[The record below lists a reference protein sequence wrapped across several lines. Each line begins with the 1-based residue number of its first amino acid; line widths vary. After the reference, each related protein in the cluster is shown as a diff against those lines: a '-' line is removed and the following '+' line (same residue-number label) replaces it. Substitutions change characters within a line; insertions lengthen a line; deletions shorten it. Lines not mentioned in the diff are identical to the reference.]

1 VLRTISIAVAIGG
14 VMLTLGILVLE
25 RTRDLG
31 VLRSMGASA
40 GQVARMMLVEA
51 GLIGLLASLIGIA
64 SGSALALVL
73 TWVINKA
80 FFGWS
85 IDLSYPWAELFLLPL
100 WMTAAALVAGLFPA
114 LRAGRIPPAAALRN
128 E

>member
-1 VLRTISIAVAIGG
+1 MAQIAQA
-14 VMLTLGILVLE
+14 ML
-25 RTRDLG
+25 
-31 VLRSMGASA
+31 A
-40 GQVARMMLVEA
+40 EA
-51 GLIGLLASLIGIA
+51 GMIGLLASLLGIV

>member
-1 VLRTISIAVAIGG
+1 
-14 VMLTLGILVLE
+14 MLTLGILVLE

-40 GQVARMMLVEA
+40 EQVACMMLVEA
-51 GLIGLLASLIGIA
+51 GLIGFLASLVGMV

-85 IDLSYPWAELFLLPL
+85 IDLSYPWIELLLLPL
-100 WMTAAALVAGLFPA
+100 WMTVAALVAGLFPA
-114 LRAGRIPPAAALRN
+114 LRAGRTPPAAALRS